1 VPVGTVIWR
10 EAGEGDEKWEWMGE
24 LTAEGRRMVVAR
36 GGRGGRGNH
45 RFVSSTN
52 QEPLLAE
59 GGEEGESRRLLL
71 EVKWV
76 ADVGVVGAP
85 NAGKSTLLAHISR
98 ARPKI
103 ADYPFTTLDPVLGVA
118 EWKRRR
124 LVVLDVPGLI
134 EGAHEGR
141 GLGLE
146 FLRHAERVSV
156 LVHMVDGSSDDAAA
170 EYEQVRRELEAH
182 SEELGGKP
190 VVVVVNKV
198 DIPEVREARARIVAD
213 VAKAAGAKPLVL
225 SAATGEGMDD
235 LLDRLLEMVPMGAP
249 TTEEA
254 QKEAPAPTAAD
265 PRRVDIGREDDV
277 YVVRCLQAERYLPV
291 INLGNWRTRMQFH
304 HELERLGVIEALRQA
319 GAETGD
325 SVRIGS
331 YELEWQ

>member
-1 VPVGTVIWR
+1 MGTVIWR
-10 EAGEGDEKWEWMGE
+10 EASEGVEQWEWMGE
-24 LTAEGRRMVVAR
+24 VAADGRRLVVAR

-45 RFVSSTN
+45 RFVSPTN

-59 GGEEGESRRLLL
+59 AGEEGEARRLML

-85 NAGKSTLLAHISR
+85 NAGKSTLLSHISR

-170 EYEQVRRELEAH
+170 EYEQVRSELEAH
-182 SEELGGKP
+182 SRELGGKP

-198 DIPEVREARARIVAD
+198 DIPAVREARARIVAN
-213 VAKAAGAKPLVL
+213 VAKVAGVMPLVL

-235 LLDRLLEMVPMGAP
+235 LLDRLLEMVPTGEP

-254 QKEAPAPTAAD
+254 REEKPAPTVAD
-265 PRRVDIGREDDV
+265 PRKVDIGREADA
-277 YVVRCLQAERYLPV
+277 YVVSCRQAERYLPV
-291 INLGNWRTRMQFH
+291 INLGKWQTRMQFH

-319 GAETGD
+319 GAGTGD

>member
-1 VPVGTVIWR
+1 
-10 EAGEGDEKWEWMGE
+10 M
-24 LTAEGRRMVVAR
+24 
-36 GGRGGRGNH
+36 
-45 RFVSSTN
+45 
-52 QEPLLAE
+52 LAE
-59 GGEEGESRRLLL
+59 AGEEGEARRLML

-85 NAGKSTLLAHISR
+85 NAGKSTLLSHISR

-170 EYEQVRRELEAH
+170 EYEQVRSELEAH
-182 SEELGGKP
+182 SRELGGKP

-198 DIPEVREARARIVAD
+198 DIPAVREARARIVAN
-213 VAKAAGAKPLVL
+213 VAKVAGVMPLVL

-235 LLDRLLEMVPMGAP
+235 LLDRLLEMVPTGEPM
-249 TTEEA
+249 TEEA
-254 QKEAPAPTAAD
+254 REEKPAPTVAD
-265 PRRVDIGREDDV
+265 PRKVDIGREADA
-277 YVVRCLQAERYLPV
+277 YVVSCRQAERYLPV
-291 INLGNWRTRMQFH
+291 INLGKWQTRMQFH

-319 GAETGD
+319 GAGTGD